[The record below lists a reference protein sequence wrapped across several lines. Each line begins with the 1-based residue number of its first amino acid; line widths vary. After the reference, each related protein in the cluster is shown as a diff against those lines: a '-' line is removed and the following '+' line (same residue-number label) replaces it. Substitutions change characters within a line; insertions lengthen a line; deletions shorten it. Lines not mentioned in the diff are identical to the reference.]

1 MSKILYDQARCKGCY
16 FCAATCPQK
25 AISITETTNKK
36 GYRIVAF
43 DQESCKACG
52 ICYIMCP
59 DYAIEVHTAEARQH
73 G

>member
-1 MSKILYDQARCKGCY
+1 MAKIIYDQTRCKGCY
-16 FCAATCPQK
+16 FCAAACPHK
-25 AISITETTNKK
+25 AISITDIANKK

-43 DQESCKACG
+43 NEETCKACG

-59 DYAIEVHTAEARQH
+59 DYAIQVHKAEARKH